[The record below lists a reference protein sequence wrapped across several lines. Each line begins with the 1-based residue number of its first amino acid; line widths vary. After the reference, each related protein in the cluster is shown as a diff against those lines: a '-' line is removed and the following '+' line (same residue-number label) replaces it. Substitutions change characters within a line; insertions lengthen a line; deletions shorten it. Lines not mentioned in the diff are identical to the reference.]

1 MARSGLHS
9 GGSSRA
15 SMADMTVGEYAN
27 GVPTI
32 RVGAMI
38 GSLLRKMIWV
48 IIGTAICCALLF
60 ILTSG
65 IKRSYQGEGRLLV
78 QLGEEYVFNPVGSD
92 QQGQGMLITPDVIT
106 SNETAIMK
114 NAEVIEHVIE
124 IMVDKVGKDV
134 FAKEAFAEIER
145 AERSGDITM
154 LNNAKVELRKE
165 VEKNYAVIPQPKSSI
180 VDVVYTHE
188 NGEVAVETTNAFI
201 DAYLDYRRTIFVE
214 GSGEV
219 VAERRIATEEKLA
232 ETEAEIQSFLR
243 RHGISDF
250 NSERGGVTVRTEELR
265 SEVNTLRANL
275 AEAEAAL
282 ASTESSLRQ
291 TPPEIDLYVD
301 DRAGQRVAQAELEL
315 KQLLAKY
322 LPGSDP
328 VRAKQTEIQELKS
341 LQRANGGNAVGGRR
355 VGPNP
360 VYQEMLTR
368 RNNLQATAD
377 SYREKEFAL
386 QQQLNSA
393 DAKVR
398 KLQNLSP
405 EYNNL
410 LRERDT
416 LDQRLKDYNNKEQEA
431 LVNQQQAKTDS
442 ENVRVISYA
451 SLPRKGRNMRKIMWA
466 LGTLACAFTLFMIAL
481 LLVFLDPNLY
491 HTPSVRL
498 KRATDGYRDP
508 VPQEYDRRPATQ
520 PYIPE
525 PVPAAATAAATYGDP
540 GGYHSPPPQPMT
552 AYSGSAAHDLYA
564 DQQPASAPIATM
576 DQPPVQIIGTVPSNE
591 QS

>member
-38 GSLLRKMIWV
+38 VSLLRQLLWLV
-48 IIGTAICCALLF
+48 PLTLVGSVLLF
-60 ILTSG
+60 VLTSG
-65 IKRSYQGEGRLLV
+65 IKRTYQGEGRLLV
-78 QLGEEYVFNPVGSD
+78 QLGEEYTFDPVGSD

-106 SNETAIMK
+106 ANETAIMK
-114 NAEVIEHVIE
+114 NSEVIDRVITR
-124 IMVDKVGKDV
+124 MADRFGKDV
-134 FAKEAFAEIER
+134 FAKEAYAELER
-145 AERSGDITM
+145 AKQAGNSTSY
-154 LNNAKVELRKE
+154 NNALVELYKL
-165 VEKNYAVIPQPKSSI
+165 VERNFAVIPQPKSSI

-188 NGEVAVETTNAFI
+188 NPEVAVETVNAFI
-201 DAYLDYRRTIFVE
+201 DAYLDYRRQMFVVS
-214 GSGEV
+214 SGEQI
-219 VAERRIATEEKLA
+219 AEDRQKTEDNLTIIENN
-232 ETEAEIQSFLR
+232 IQQFLR
-243 RHGISDF
+243 RNGVSDF
-250 NSERGGVTVRTEELR
+250 NSERGGATQRTETLR
-265 SEVNTLRANL
+265 SELNTLRANL

-282 ASTESSLRQ
+282 ASTEGSLRQ
-291 TPPEIDLYVD
+291 TPQEIDLYVD

-386 QQQLNSA
+386 QQQLNAA

-398 KLQNLSP
+398 KLQKLSP
-405 EYNNL
+405 EFNNL
-410 LRERDT
+410 IRERDT
-416 LDQRLKDYNNKEQEA
+416 LDARLKDYNNKEQEA
-431 LVNQQQAKTDS
+431 LVNQEKAKTES
-442 ENVRVISYA
+442 ENIRVISKA
-451 SLPRKGRNMRKIMWA
+451 TLARKGRNMRMIMWA
-466 LGTLACAFTLFMIAL
+466 LGTIAWAFTLFMVAL
-481 LLVFLDPNLY
+481 LKVFLDPNLY

-508 VPQEYDRRPATQ
+508 APQEYDRRPATQ

-540 GGYHSPPPQPMT
+540 GEYHSPPPQPMT